1 MHKLQD
7 TEAEQRGTG
16 QKAEIV
22 ALTKTSLEVEINGPL
37 SNIAMLIQTQ
47 IFKKGYHWW
56 PQD

>member
-47 IFKKGYHWW
+47 IFKKGYH
-56 PQD
+56 